1 VEKKELFP
9 GFQTPGLSLPRGKTS
24 TAQNDPM
31 VHHMQ
36 ALPSATRTQVPYL
49 MVELRASCA
58 VAGIGLPLSPTFGYK
73 HPTIMTA
80 PYTISS
86 DHLGNFAVC
95 DAFTHISSTPV
106 CEVSQRVAPES
117 SSKTIR
123 SFAMKL

>member
-1 VEKKELFP
+1 
-9 GFQTPGLSLPRGKTS
+9 
-24 TAQNDPM
+24 
-31 VHHMQ
+31 
-36 ALPSATRTQVPYL
+36 

-95 DAFTHISSTPV
+95 DAFTHMSSTPV
-106 CEVSQRVAPES
+106 YEVSQRVVPES
-117 SSKTIR
+117 SSKTIS
-123 SFAMKL
+123 SFAMKLW